1 MLLSKSETPTLVFWK
16 ADGRQMSAVQKMS
29 EEFSLRRRRR
39 RFLPFLFPPLSAVAA
54 ATSEKRRLTA
64 HYTAPLARAH
74 SRPPTNGRNDPEF
87 SAQGAGSLSHGASI
101 ADERKRH
108 ETS

>member
-64 HYTAPLARAH
+64 HYTASLALNLAH
-74 SRPPTNGRNDPEF
+74 PRMERMILDFQPKELDRSLM
-87 SAQGAGSLSHGASI
+87 AQALLMSKFA
-101 ADERKRH
+101 
-108 ETS
+108 

>member
-54 ATSEKRRLTA
+54 ATSEKRRLTVYFTASLALTLA
-64 HYTAPLARAH
+64 HPRM
-74 SRPPTNGRNDPEF
+74 E
-87 SAQGAGSLSHGASI
+87 
-101 ADERKRH
+101 
-108 ETS
+108 